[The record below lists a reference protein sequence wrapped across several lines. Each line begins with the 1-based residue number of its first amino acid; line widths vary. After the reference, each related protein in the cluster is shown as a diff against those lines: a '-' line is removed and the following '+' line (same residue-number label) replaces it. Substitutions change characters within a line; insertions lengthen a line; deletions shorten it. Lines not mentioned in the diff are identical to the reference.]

1 MPRISRPKV
10 SFQKKKKI
18 DIFFFFAW
26 KELNSEKNHP
36 ISLKRHGNF
45 ETV

>member
-18 DIFFFFAW
+18 DIFFFAW